1 MMLSYFSV
9 DEDLKRIDDWNLDAI
24 EVTLFDI
31 VDPHL
36 RCFHKATDVDARS
49 PQRRTPILPDE
60 AAQAE
65 QSDIVCIMNV
75 QTTQVSRFKATVDY
89 LPTVA
94 TATTTNPATAFFSL
108 NSSVN

>member
-1 MMLSYFSV
+1 MMLSYFSI
-9 DEDLKRIDDWNLDAI
+9 DEDLKLIDDWNLDAI

-31 VDPHL
+31 VNPHL

-89 LPTVA
+89 LNICPLLQQLLPIQLRPFSPS
-94 TATTTNPATAFFSL
+94 TAQ
-108 NSSVN
+108 